1 MAGARCVV
9 FDVRGCGEGN
19 DRQLLLFW
27 LRATREAIPY
37 EVERSPLSVVSV
49 HDGFYVSRLPLASHS
64 DKEIVAALDSLEQE
78 CLHLPLG
85 LTMGQGGLVSEFAAA
100 APNGLP
106 RSAKKRTK
114 KGDQSDRLF
123 AIGEDAGL
131 AALRSSLA
139 VLAAAEA
146 TSSTANLQFW
156 TTDAE
161 RLLPVAADV
170 RRCIPGNVRF
180 EVVVAAGLWDDQ
192 QTAKVDLLA
201 QELSSMQQAIDLSI
215 HRLQL
220 AEAAVA
226 AKVRRALRRSL
237 PLRLGLAGGLSV
249 SGSQDRLAYRPPAAL
264 LAAAR
269 PAGAQNTM
277 TPILVMGPN
286 ECVFPDCSSMA
297 FPVLG
302 DSDLVFFISYGEIVQ
317 WLINGSSPTLAAKS
331 AAAVPFSTP
340 FIDGTHASTQQRS
353 PTGPGEAKEQE
364 AAELPAGQGQADAS
378 CDFNIG
384 DKVITS
390 STKKKSELD
399 EQTGIIE
406 KFSTDKQYEHVR
418 LQSGPK
424 TEHVQRIMVKN
435 IRPSKRDH
443 DDEAAAPEAGAPA
456 FKKKKGKSGLTILA
470 DSLRSLLRNSG
481 LRMATCDIALERVH
495 ALLKID
501 AGSGSLYN
509 HIVKLART
517 LAQEKPE
524 DALAQVEALS
534 RRLKEASF
542 RGAEA
547 PEDRKTCAKGY
558 LELVRSPSDITAA
571 PRTLGFVQ
579 NFLEDAAMFE
589 WAGVGFGK
597 QESYHMAMSLRAL
610 AANTPGLESLRLWG
624 KAP

>member
-37 EVERSPLSVVSV
+37 EVERSPLSVVFV

-156 TTDAE
+156 TTDVE

-237 PLRLGLAGGLSV
+237 PLRLGLAGGLPVIAWPTVLLPSYWQPQGSSASV
-249 SGSQDRLAYRPPAAL
+249 EILAEVPLAGIGSELLVGVPLLLEAEDENGARVLQALACSLRQRQSAL
-264 LAAAR
+264 LASAMLQ
-269 PAGAQNTM
+269 P
-277 TPILVMGPN
+277 L
-286 ECVFPDCSSMA
+286 
-297 FPVLG
+297 
-302 DSDLVFFISYGEIVQ
+302 
-317 WLINGSSPTLAAKS
+317 TLS
-331 AAAVPFSTP
+331 
-340 FIDGTHASTQQRS
+340 
-353 PTGPGEAKEQE
+353 
-364 AAELPAGQGQADAS
+364 
-378 CDFNIG
+378 
-384 DKVITS
+384 
-390 STKKKSELD
+390 
-399 EQTGIIE
+399 
-406 KFSTDKQYEHVR
+406 
-418 LQSGPK
+418 
-424 TEHVQRIMVKN
+424 
-435 IRPSKRDH
+435 PSKCRH
-443 DDEAAAPEAGAPA
+443 LFALQA
-456 FKKKKGKSGLTILA
+456 SGGFPMI
-470 DSLRSLLRNSG
+470 RG
-481 LRMATCDIALERVH
+481 L
-495 ALLKID
+495 
-501 AGSGSLYN
+501 
-509 HIVKLART
+509 
-517 LAQEKPE
+517 
-524 DALAQVEALS
+524 
-534 RRLKEASF
+534 ASF
-542 RGAEA
+542 AFGGA
-547 PEDRKTCAKGY
+547 
-558 LELVRSPSDITAA
+558 
-571 PRTLGFVQ
+571 
-579 NFLEDAAMFE
+579 
-589 WAGVGFGK
+589 
-597 QESYHMAMSLRAL
+597 
-610 AANTPGLESLRLWG
+610 
-624 KAP
+624 